1 MGKETK
7 RNRQFVIRH
16 HLQKKKKIGKLKV
29 RYQTADLKEKERIFG
44 KILKL
49 SPNYSIDEMV
59 KEKRN

>member
-7 RNRQFVIRH
+7 RRRQFVIRH
-16 HLQKKKKIGKLKV
+16 GLQKHKKIGKLKV
-29 RYQTADLKEKERIFG
+29 RYQTADLKEKERIYA

-59 KEKRN
+59 KTK